1 MPLARDISSATVIFT
16 ARKLSLFQIP
26 SGFFTIFVDAN
37 FTFEMSHLT
46 PDVGHNSAA
55 ITSPSD
61 IGREE
66 DSQVTMA
73 GILKGLQTSLAQLAK
88 SSEVQTEALQSLR
101 EDLILR
107 SDDEGNDDVSG
118 DNNVTGGNN
127 LDVESAV
134 HEALGTNSAN
144 SNEQTNAAQ
153 NPDPGSQTSLIDSL
167 TQAFTSSK
175 KTSPAI
181 AGKIA
186 ELVDS
191 MLVGGL
197 STETV
202 NERAERHS
210 PPANCKYLAVTTVN
224 EEIWDLLS
232 RKTRTVDLAFQRVQE
247 PLLQGL
253 SALTNLAGK
262 LVKDINDGKTPDTRH
277 VLDHVMDSV
286 ALFGN
291 TNWKLNM
298 KRREL
303 IKPDLNPPY
312 TRLCKEDIKPSTKLF
327 GDDLSK
333 HLKDM
338 SEAKK
343 AGQQMQKASSHALN
357 RGSAHSQRRKF
368 ARFKPYDREHGS
380 GSKFSNRQHFLGHG
394 RSATNT
400 FKKKNT
406 ATSTKTQ

>member
-1 MPLARDISSATVIFT
+1 
-16 ARKLSLFQIP
+16 
-26 SGFFTIFVDAN
+26 
-37 FTFEMSHLT
+37 MSHLAQ
-46 PDVGHNSAA
+46 DVEDPSAT
-55 ITSPSD
+55 ISGPSNKGQEND
-61 IGREE
+61 PNV
-66 DSQVTMA
+66 QMA
-73 GILKGLQTSLAQLAK
+73 GILQGLQTSLAQLAK
-88 SSEVQTEALQSLR
+88 RSELQTETLQNLR

-107 SDDEGNDDVSG
+107 SDDEESDDISRC
-118 DNNVTGGNN
+118 NNVTGGNSLN
-127 LDVESAV
+127 VESAV
-134 HEALGTNSAN
+134 DEVLGTNSTN
-144 SNEQTNAAQ
+144 SSEKTAPAK

-202 NERAERHS
+202 KERVEKHS
-210 PPANCKYLAVTTVN
+210 PPENCKYLSVTTVN

-247 PLLQGL
+247 PLLQGM

-262 LVKDINDGKTPDTRH
+262 LVKDITDGKMPDTRH

-286 ALFGN
+286 ALLGN

-343 AGQQMQKASSHALN
+343 AGQQMQKAPSHAHT
-357 RGSAHSQRRKF
+357 RGSAHPQRRRF
-368 ARFKPYDREHGS
+368 VRFKPYDREHSS
-380 GSKFSNRQHFLGHG
+380 GSKFSNRQPFLGHG
-394 RSATNT
+394 RSSTNT
-400 FKKKNT
+400 PFKKKNT
-406 ATSTKTQ
+406 ATSNKTQ

>member
-1 MPLARDISSATVIFT
+1 
-16 ARKLSLFQIP
+16 
-26 SGFFTIFVDAN
+26 
-37 FTFEMSHLT
+37 MSHLIQDT
-46 PDVGHNSAA
+46 ADPSET
-55 ITSPSD
+55 TSGPLRKGQEAD
-61 IGREE
+61 LNGN
-66 DSQVTMA
+66 MA
-73 GILKGLQTSLAQLAK
+73 DFLPGILQGLQTTLAQLTK
-88 SSEVQTEALQSLR
+88 SSELQTETLQNLR
-101 EDLILR
+101 KDLILR
-107 SDDEGNDDVSG
+107 SDDAEIDDTSDGN
-118 DNNVTGGNN
+118 NPTGGNT

-134 HEALGTNSAN
+134 NDVLGTNSAN
-144 SNEQTNAAQ
+144 NNERTTPAK
-153 NPDPGSQTSLIDSL
+153 NPDPGSQVSLIDSL

-202 NERAERHS
+202 KERAEKHS
-210 PPANCKYLAVTTVN
+210 PPENCRYLSVTTVN

-232 RKTRTVDLAFQRVQE
+232 QKTRSVDLAFQRVQE

-262 LVKDINDGKTPDTRH
+262 LVKDITDGKTLDTRQ

-286 ALFGN
+286 ALLSN

-298 KRREL
+298 RRREL
-303 IKPDLNPPY
+303 IKPDLNSPY

-343 AGQQMQKASSHALN
+343 AGQQMQRAPSHAHN
-357 RGSAHSQRRKF
+357 RGSAHSQRRRF

-380 GSKFSNRQHFLGHG
+380 VSKFSHRQPFLGHG
-394 RSATNT
+394 RSTTNT
-400 FKKKNT
+400 FKKKTT
-406 ATSTKTQ
+406 ATNNKTQ